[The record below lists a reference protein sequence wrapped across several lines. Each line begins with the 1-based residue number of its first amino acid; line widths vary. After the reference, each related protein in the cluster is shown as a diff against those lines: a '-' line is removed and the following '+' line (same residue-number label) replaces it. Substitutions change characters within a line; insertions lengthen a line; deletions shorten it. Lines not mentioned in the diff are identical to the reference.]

1 MSNQDKFNAVDRA
14 ALENMS
20 TQELND
26 LLRQTF
32 ELSALTDEDTNLILM
47 ITEVLD
53 IRDKADNYIP
63 VDVDVAWEDFKKE
76 YLPLAE
82 KGTSLYD
89 FEDDET
95 DVLNEHIPVTTTKK
109 KRWTFKR
116 IAGIAA
122 ALAIVIFAVGSL
134 VPQADGSNLWSA
146 FVEWT
151 KETFGFNKDFQGEH
165 EGYPEQ
171 LLALDTLLRDH
182 GLSSMELL
190 PKYIPEGYKEDITFC
205 DEREN
210 TTVFLCQL
218 SNDGNYIVL
227 QYRLL
232 KNEVLT
238 EYQKNDGEP
247 EEYVLNNLTHYITQN
262 LDLFSA
268 SWVNGSM
275 ECSIQN
281 VYSHDELIKMINSIY
296 EE

>member
-1 MSNQDKFNAVDRA
+1 
-14 ALENMS
+14 MS